1 MKLNEFNSGFYH
13 PIFSQSIEDFHIKN
27 DIYYDMKNRYDME
40 SQPIEYLLYQKSF
53 IDSVQWHMEDIVRD
67 PEIEPSN
74 ALTLKRRID
83 KWNQERNDLVE
94 KIDAWFLQFL
104 TDIKPQTDAKMNS
117 ESPAWI
123 IDRLS
128 IMEQKI
134 YHMHLETIRKDA
146 SEDHIAKC
154 KVKYNTL
161 LEQYQDL
168 SQCLTELI
176 EDILSGKKYMK
187 VYRQMKMYNDPTMN
201 PVLYKKSN

>member
-27 DIYYDMKNRYDME
+27 DIYYDMKNRYNME
-40 SQPIEYLLYQKSF
+40 SQSIEYLLYQKSF

-74 ALTLKRRID
+74 ALILKRRID

-104 TDIKPQTDAKMNS
+104 ADIKPQVDAKMNS

-134 YHMHLETIRKDA
+134 YHMHLETTRKDA